1 MGKQFMNFLPW
12 EKWKNKIKN
21 LKKADYF
28 IIILAGVL
36 ILIIAV
42 PTDGNKKQESK
53 KTEIQTPVEEKE
65 TLSWETYTD
74 RMEGQLEKLLSQM
87 EGVGKVKV
95 MITLEDQ
102 GQHIVDK
109 NITKSADDYEEV
121 TVILDVGDEETP
133 YVTREETPRI
143 QGVFVVAEGGGNAKI
158 VNDISEAVMA
168 LFDLEIH
175 KIKIVEMAN

>member
-21 LKKADYF
+21 LKKADYL
-28 IIILAGVL
+28 IVILAGVL

-42 PTDGNKKQESK
+42 PTDGKKEQESR
-53 KTEIQTPVEEKE
+53 KTGLEESE
-65 TLSWETYTD
+65 EPDWETYAG
-74 RMEGQLEKLLSQM
+74 RMEEQLEKLLSQM

-102 GQHIVDK
+102 GQHILDK
-109 NITKSADDYEEV
+109 DIAKSADDYEEV
-121 TVILDVGDEETP
+121 TVILDMGDEEAP

-143 QGVFVVAEGGGNAKI
+143 KGVFVVAEGGGNAKI